1 MENKIQIFKNDEFG
15 EIRTS
20 GTPENPLFC
29 LGDVCKALGL
39 SGGAKNVKSR
49 LNPKGVDI
57 INTPTSGGVQPLNY
71 IDEPNLYKCIFQ
83 SRKKEAEQFQDWV
96 TSEVLP
102 SIRKHGAYLTNE
114 AVERAITEPDFL
126 IELATT
132 IKKERQQRM
141 LAERKVTEQTAL
153 LAEKDNKID
162 ALHGQVANMQKQVS
176 YLDLI
181 LGTTDSVT
189 ITQIAQDYGLSAI
202 ALNKLLFEKR
212 VQHKV
217 GGQWILYA
225 KYIQEC
231 YVRSE
236 VVVYNDKGGLQHTK
250 QNTKWTQKGRL
261 FLYNLLKQEGYRP
274 LIEKQQ
280 ATLFDNVN

>member
-1 MENKIQIFKNDEFG
+1 MENQIQIFKNESFG
-15 EIRTS
+15 EIRTC
-20 GTPENPLFC
+20 GTPDNPLFC
-29 LGDVCKALGL
+29 LSDVCNALDLTAKFVKQRLEDKVVSNNPILDTLGRPHNVLFVNEDGL
-39 SGGAKNVKSR
+39 YDVI
-49 LNPKGVDI
+49 LD
-57 INTPTSGGVQPLNY
+57 
-71 IDEPNLYKCIFQ
+71 
-83 SRKKEAEQFQDWV
+83 SRKPSAKMFRKWV

-132 IKKERQQRM
+132 IKKERQQR
-141 LAERKVTEQTAL
+141 LVAEQQIAEQNKL

-202 ALNKLLFEKR
+202 GLNKLLFEKR

-217 GGQWILYA
+217 GGQWILYG
-225 KYIQEC
+225 KYIQQC

-236 VVVYNDKGGLQHTK
+236 VVTYNDKEGRQHAK

-261 FLYNLLKQEGYRP
+261 FLYDLLKKEGYVP

-280 ATLFDNVN
+280 PSLFANVN